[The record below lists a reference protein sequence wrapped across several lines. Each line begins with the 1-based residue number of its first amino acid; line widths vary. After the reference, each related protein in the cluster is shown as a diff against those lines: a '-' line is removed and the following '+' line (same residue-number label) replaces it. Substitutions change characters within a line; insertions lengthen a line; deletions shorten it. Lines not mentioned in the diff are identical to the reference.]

1 MSTAPAAPAASAA
14 TGLQVAL
21 FAACYNDTMWPGTPI
36 ATVKIL
42 ERLGCRVEFPR
53 KQTCCGQIFTNTGYA
68 AEALPLVRGFVETF
82 AAYDAV
88 VAPTGSCVGAIRHQ
102 HHDLAAGAGDAALTR
117 AVDALTPK
125 VYDLSEFLVDVLG
138 VTDVGAY
145 FPHRVTFHPTCHS
158 VRVAGVGDRPQQ
170 LLKAVRGLT
179 FIDLPHQEE
188 CCGFGG
194 TFSVKNP
201 DVSIAMASDKVRH
214 VRETGAEVLV
224 AGDNMCLMNMG
235 SVLARQRAGI
245 RVMHLAEVLASTE
258 EDPA

>member
-1 MSTAPAAPAASAA
+1 MSAVS
-14 TGLQVAL
+14 TGLRVAL

-36 ATVKIL
+36 ATVKLL
-42 ERLGCRVEFPR
+42 ERLGVRVEFPR
-53 KQTCCGQIFTNTGYA
+53 RQTCCGQIFTNTGYA

-102 HHDLAAGAGDAALTR
+102 HHELAAASGDAELTA
-117 AVDALTPK
+117 AVDAVSPK
-125 VYDLSEFLVDVLG
+125 VYDLSEYLVDVLG

-179 FIDLPHQEE
+179 FVDLPRQEE

-201 DVSIAMASDKVRH
+201 DVSIAMATDKVRH

-235 SVLARQRAGI
+235 SVLARQRAGV

>member
-1 MSTAPAAPAASAA
+1 MTATPMTELSQVGKGV
-14 TGLQVAL
+14 TVAL

-36 ATVKIL
+36 ATVKVL

-68 AEALPLVRGFVETF
+68 AEAVPLVRGFVDTF

-102 HHDLAAGAGDAALTR
+102 HHDLAAREGDAALGR
-117 AVDALTPK
+117 RVDALSAK
-125 VYDLSEFLVDVLG
+125 VFDLSEFLVDVLG

-158 VRVAGVGDRPQQ
+158 LRVAGVGDRPQR

-179 FIDLPHQEE
+179 FVELPHQQE

-194 TFSVKNP
+194 TFSLKNS
-201 DVSIAMASDKVRH
+201 DVSIAMATDKVRH
-214 VRETGAEVLV
+214 VRETGAELLV

-235 SVLARQRAGI
+235 GVLSRQRAGV
-245 RVMHLAEVLASTE
+245 RTLHLAEVLASTE